1 MAQTKRNELHSTP
14 DLEGRQKGS
23 GKVERINP
31 KGVPKGILSVHKVRY
46 EFAKKYCAGKS
57 VLDVACGAGYGSALL
72 AEFAKSVVG
81 ADLDEGAINFARSS
95 YKRSNLVYRI
105 EDAQALSFESASFDT
120 VVSFETIE
128 HLSDIPRY
136 LNEVQRVL
144 KLGGIYVVSTPKVR
158 RTTTRPKNPHHT
170 VEFSAED
177 FRALLRKYFHVI
189 ELHGQVRVQ
198 GRVHYWLQK
207 LDVIGLRHYIPSELR
222 RTIDRKLGTAPFEE
236 MELADQKIV
245 KEELKHAHD
254 MIAVCTR

>member
-1 MAQTKRNELHSTP
+1 MQCLTP
-14 DLEGRQKGS
+14 DLEGRRRGNGQ
-23 GKVERINP
+23 VERINP
-31 KGVPKGILSVHKVRY
+31 GGVPQGILSLHKVRY

-72 AEFAKSVVG
+72 AEVAASVIG
-81 ADLDEGAINFARSS
+81 ADIDEETVNYARSS
-95 YKRSNLVYRI
+95 YRRDNLAYRV
-105 EDAQALSFESASFDT
+105 EDAQALSFESASFDS

-144 KLGGIYVVSTPKVR
+144 KLGGMYVVSTPKVR
-158 RTTTRPKNPHHT
+158 RTTKKPKNPHHT
-170 VEFSAED
+170 VEYSAED
-177 FRALLRKYFHVI
+177 FRALLREYFHVV

-207 LDVIGLRHYIPSELR
+207 LDVVGLRHYIPSELR
-222 RTIDRKLGTAPFEE
+222 WTIDRKLGTAPFEE

-245 KEELKHAHD
+245 REDLKRAHD
-254 MIAVCTR
+254 MIAVCTW